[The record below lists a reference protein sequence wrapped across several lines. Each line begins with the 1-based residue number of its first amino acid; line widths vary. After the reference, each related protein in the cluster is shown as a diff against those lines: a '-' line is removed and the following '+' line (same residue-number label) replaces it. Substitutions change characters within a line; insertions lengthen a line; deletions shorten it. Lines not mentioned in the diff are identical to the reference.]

1 MNWKQLEEEL
11 DDDEDDDELETV
23 DESPLKFD
31 VEFLE
36 VSSNHELVFT
46 SSIAAVFFAI
56 LRHDS

>member
-11 DDDEDDDELETV
+11 DDDELETV

-31 VEFLE
+31 VQFLE